1 VATNGFCRPLPVSR
15 FDSKHFVLEQLE
27 DGWMLQS
34 SHVTKDAEGDWM
46 LDHEELVELRELLTK
61 ALGGG

>member
-1 VATNGFCRPLPVSR
+1 MSR
-15 FDSKHFVLEQLE
+15 FDSKHFLLEQLE

-46 LDHEELVELRELLTK
+46 LDHEELVELRELLSN
-61 ALGGG
+61 ALAG

>member
-1 VATNGFCRPLPVSR
+1 VSR
-15 FDSKHFVLEQLE
+15 FDSKHFLLEQLE
-27 DGWMLQS
+27 DGWILQS

>member
-1 VATNGFCRPLPVSR
+1 VSR
-15 FDSKHFVLEQLE
+15 FDSKHFLLQQLE
-27 DGWMLQS
+27 DGWMMQS

-46 LDHEELVELRELLTK
+46 LDHEELEELREMLTK